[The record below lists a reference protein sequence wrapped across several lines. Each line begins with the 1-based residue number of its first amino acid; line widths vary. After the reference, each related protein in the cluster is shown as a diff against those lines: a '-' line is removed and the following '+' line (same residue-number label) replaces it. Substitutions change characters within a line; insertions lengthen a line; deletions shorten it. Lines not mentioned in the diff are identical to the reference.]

1 MAETTVG
8 ADGEQTGTTR
18 DAGARRAAAST
29 APQGTGKLRAFRRNT
44 PDDYFTHAAKDFPL
58 PQRIAFCLVVLIVSG
73 VTKLLWRWHIEDG
86 ELLWKDR
93 RGRVLVMNHES
104 MLDPVVVICSLYLRG
119 ITVRPIYKSEFG
131 RTRIVTWFFSHVGGI
146 PVKRDTADMQ
156 FVRRSEAA
164 LKRGECIL
172 IFPEG
177 TRVRSDDQP
186 IEFHKGFAL
195 VARLAK
201 APVQPVAIVGARDIT
216 PKGTHLKRL
225 VTVHCKAGS
234 CISFDE
240 LGVKG
245 RKEQVSAMEQVVMKR
260 VYGLR
265 DELRAEHPG
274 KM

>member
-1 MAETTVG
+1 MAETTAG
-8 ADGEQTGTTR
+8 AGGKQAGTAR
-18 DAGARRAAAST
+18 DA
-29 APQGTGKLRAFRRNT
+29 GKLRAFQRNT
-44 PDDYFTHAAKDFPL
+44 PDDYFTHTVRDFPL
-58 PQRIAFCLVVLIVSG
+58 PQRIAFCIVVLIVTG
-73 VTKLLWRWHIEDG
+73 VSKLLWRWHFEDG

-104 MLDPVVVICSLYLRG
+104 MLDPVVVICSLYLHG

-131 RTRIVTWFFSHVGGI
+131 KTRIVTWFFSHVGGI
-146 PVKRDTADMQ
+146 PVKRSAADMQ

-164 LKRGECIL
+164 LRRGECIL

-216 PKGTHLKRL
+216 PQGTHFKRF
-225 VTVHCKAGS
+225 VKVHCKAGA

-245 RKEQVSAMEQVVMKR
+245 RKEQANAMEKAVMER

-265 DELRAEHPG
+265 DELRREHPG